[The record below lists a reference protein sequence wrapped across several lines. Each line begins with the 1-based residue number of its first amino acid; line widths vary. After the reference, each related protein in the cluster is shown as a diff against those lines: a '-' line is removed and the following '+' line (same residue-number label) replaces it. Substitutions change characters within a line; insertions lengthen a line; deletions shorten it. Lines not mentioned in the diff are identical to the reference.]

1 VGEWGSLLSEY
12 TLTSLSH
19 RADAMTSLVA
29 LASILGSSFGG
40 YTFLDPVGG
49 LRSRLVS
56 QVSGFILQQGAM
68 LSKVALLELLDAGVD
83 SKTQRNIESA
93 VERLVDG
100 EQLLGVRNVRGVKSG
115 GQTQLDLTISVP
127 AGMTVRESHSVEQM
141 VRDAVLKAR
150 KDVREVKI
158 HVHGEEEAERE
169 QRLNGAVKGDEK
181 NGEGGPKSDFG
192 ADGC

>member
-1 VGEWGSLLSEY
+1 
-12 TLTSLSH
+12 
-19 RADAMTSLVA
+19 
-29 LASILGSSFGG
+29 
-40 YTFLDPVGG
+40 
-49 LRSRLVS
+49 
-56 QVSGFILQQGAM
+56 M

-93 VERLVDG
+93 VQRLVDG

-127 AGMTVRESHSVEQM
+127 AEMTVRESHSVEQM

-169 QRLNGAVKGDEK
+169 QRLNGEVKGAEK

>member
-1 VGEWGSLLSEY
+1 
-12 TLTSLSH
+12 
-19 RADAMTSLVA
+19 MTSLVA

-49 LRSRLVS
+49 LIVSPSRPGRTVFVSSGRSRLTS

-127 AGMTVRESHSVEQM
+127 AEMTVRESHSVEQM

-158 HVHGEEEAERE
+158 MARRRRRGSR
-169 QRLNGAVKGDEK
+169 G
-181 NGEGGPKSDFG
+181 
-192 ADGC
+192 

>member
-1 VGEWGSLLSEY
+1 
-12 TLTSLSH
+12 
-19 RADAMTSLVA
+19 MTSLVA

-49 LRSRLVS
+49 LIVSLGHPGRTVFVSGPRSRLVS